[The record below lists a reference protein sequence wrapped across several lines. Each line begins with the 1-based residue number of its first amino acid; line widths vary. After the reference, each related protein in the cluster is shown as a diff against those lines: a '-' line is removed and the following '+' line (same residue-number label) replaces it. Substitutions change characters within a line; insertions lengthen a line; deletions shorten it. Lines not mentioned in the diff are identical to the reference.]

1 LLLIF
6 AGTIVALSTSAL
18 ASPSF
23 VQANYGAPQTPQTLV
38 AIPYSQAQLD
48 GDLNVVI
55 VGWGDTAAQINSVTD
70 AAGNVYQLA
79 IGPTELSGAG
89 SQAIYYAEN
98 IVAAATERHHL
109 AVSGSSTSIT

>member
-1 LLLIF
+1 
-6 AGTIVALSTSAL
+6 
-18 ASPSF
+18 
-23 VQANYGAPQTPQTLV
+23 LV

-55 VGWGDTAAQINSVTD
+55 VGWGDTAAQISSVTD

-79 IGPTELSGAG
+79 VGPTELSGAG

-98 IVAAATERHHL
+98 IVAAPGGVN
-109 AVSGSSTSIT
+109 AVIVRFSSAAAFPDVRILEYSGIDPL